1 MTLYALA
8 MIQFAC
14 SGHDSACNLWPQ
26 LRLYALATSTAQFA
40 NSGHIPFVCSAGR
53 FNSENVDQAK
63 LNIAV
68 TSKAGLILSSGL
80 EAPKTDE

>member
-1 MTLYALA
+1 MTQLV
-8 MIQFAC
+8 I
-14 SGHDSACNLWPQ
+14 SGHK
-26 LRLYALATSTAQFA
+26 LRLYALATSTAQLL

-68 TSKAGLILSSGL
+68 TSKAGLILLSGL
-80 EAPKTDE
+80 KAPKTDEWTQLQLTVC